1 MLETYPEVLEIKDIC
16 AILRIGRR
24 GVYQMLKK
32 GALPYRKIGRCYKIP
47 KDAIIHYLNE
57 K

>member
-1 MLETYPEVLEIKDIC
+1 MFETYPEVLEIKDIC
-16 AILRIGRR
+16 AILRIGRKS
-24 GVYQMLKK
+24 VYQMLKK

-47 KDAIIHYLNE
+47 KDAIIHYLND